1 MPSLRSLTKVAKHNS
16 LHSFTTH
23 SLAELSNLAT
33 VPGED
38 LLTPGVDA
46 PVKGRGQEGKASAPG
61 QLFSPQGQA
70 ARSPG
75 GELGSEWGA
84 HLDPPGVQ
92 DHPAVAADRGNRE
105 EETDEGDQYTQGLF
119 LKQLQQQRQQHNNSH
134 GQDPR
139 ARGNSPP
146 GQSGHEPDQARARPP
161 SGDPRTRRDPRT
173 ARDTGAAGASP
184 RQDQGRADQDSPDE
198 GATKSSTFL
207 SDLHQAIEPA
217 VRVNANR

>member
-33 VPGED
+33 VPGD
-38 LLTPGVDA
+38 DILTPGIDA
-46 PVKGRGQEGKASAPG
+46 PVKSRGQEGKASAPG

-70 ARSPG
+70 ARSPR

-84 HLDPPGVQ
+84 HLEPPGVQ
-92 DHPAVAADRGNRE
+92 DHPTGRGNRE

-119 LKQLQQQRQQHNNSH
+119 LKQLQQQRQQHNNSL

-146 GQSGHEPDQARARPP
+146 GHEPDQARARPA

-173 ARDTGAAGASP
+173 APDARAAPSSP
-184 RQDQGRADQDSPDE
+184 RQEQGRADQGSPDE
-198 GATKSSTFL
+198 GGAKSSTFL
-207 SDLHQAIEPA
+207 TELHQATEPGII
-217 VRVNANR
+217 RVNDNR

>member
-1 MPSLRSLTKVAKHNS
+1 MPSLRSLTKVPKHNS

-33 VPGED
+33 TPGEE

-46 PVKGRGQEGKASAPG
+46 PVKGRGQDGKASAPG

-70 ARSPG
+70 ARSPR

-92 DHPAVAADRGNRE
+92 DHPAAASGRDNRE
-105 EETDEGDQYTQGLF
+105 EETEEGDQYTQGLF
-119 LKQLQQQRQQHNNSH
+119 LKQQQRQQQHNSQ

-146 GQSGHEPDQARARPP
+146 GHSGNEPRARLP
-161 SGDPRTRRDPRT
+161 SGDLRTRRDPRP
-173 ARDTGAAGASP
+173 AQAGAAGGSP
-184 RQDQGRADQDSPDE
+184 RQEQGRADQDSPDE
-198 GATKSSTFL
+198 GRTTSSTFL
-207 SDLHQAIEPA
+207 SELHQAIEPA
-217 VRVNANR
+217 VRVNGNR